1 MGHTKTASSNR
12 MDATRALDGCP
23 PRFSCG
29 FTLVEIV
36 IALAIAGI
44 AIAGIVS
51 GYVFSCYEME
61 KSACATA
68 AECMAR
74 QRVEQARSAKWD
86 TLANPPVD
94 ELTTTNF
101 PVQVSA
107 LDIPVKGNNPLYA
120 TNITTINSASDDPP
134 LRMIRVDCVW
144 SLSPRGPFTN
154 TITAYRAPDQ

>member
-1 MGHTKTASSNR
+1 MGHTKTVPSNR
-12 MDATRALDGCP
+12 VDATRAPDGCP
-23 PRFSCG
+23 PCFCCG
-29 FTLVEIV
+29 FTLIEIV

-44 AIAGIVS
+44 AITGIVS
-51 GYVFSCYEME
+51 GYMFSSSEME

-74 QRVEQARSAKWD
+74 QRLEQARSAKWD

-94 ELTTTNF
+94 ELAATNF

-120 TNITTINSASDDPP
+120 TNITTITTASDDPP
-134 LRMIRVDCVW
+134 LRLIRVDCVW
-144 SLSPRGPFTN
+144 SLFPRGPFTN